1 MATLIQLAA
10 AIGALA
16 LIAAAFRFRYVFDP
30 RGATTMLKTVA
41 LRLLA
46 VVFGVAALTQIIFEF
61 PSHSA
66 GAGQPSGWSF
76 LLFLLLVSLGA
87 YCVREFRLRKNR
99 KETDRGGMRGA
110 ERTPVLPNHMEDNQ

>member
-16 LIAAAFRFRYVFDP
+16 LIAGAFRYVFDP
-30 RGATTMLKTVA
+30 RGATAMLKTVA
-41 LRLLA
+41 TRLLA
-46 VVFGVAALTQIIFEF
+46 FVFGAAALTKLITEF

-76 LLFLLLVSLGA
+76 LFFLLLVSLVA
-87 YCVREFRLRKNR
+87 YGIREFRLRKTR
-99 KETDRGGMRGA
+99 KETDRSRMRGA
-110 ERTPVLPNHMEDNQ
+110 ERTPVLPNHMEDNE

>member
-16 LIAAAFRFRYVFDP
+16 LIAGAFRYVFDP
-30 RGATTMLKTVA
+30 RGATVMLKTVA
-41 LRLLA
+41 TRLLA
-46 VVFGVAALTQIIFEF
+46 LVFGAVALTKLITEF

-76 LLFLLLVSLGA
+76 LFFLLLVSLGA
-87 YCVREFRLRKNR
+87 YAIREFRMRNLRR
-99 KETDRGGMRGA
+99 PADTGRIRGG
-110 ERTPVLPNHMEDNQ
+110 ERMPVLPHHLEDNQ